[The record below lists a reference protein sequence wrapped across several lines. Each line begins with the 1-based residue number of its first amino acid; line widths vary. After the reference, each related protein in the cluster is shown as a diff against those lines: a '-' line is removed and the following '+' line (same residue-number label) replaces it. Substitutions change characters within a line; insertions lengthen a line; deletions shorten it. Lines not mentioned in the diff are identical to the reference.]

1 MNKLPP
7 QHPESGELLLYLD
20 GELPEARRTSVRK
33 HLEVCWKCRH
43 EAEELAGAV
52 SEYMRY
58 QTAMDSA
65 EPPAGTHPSAGLLR
79 EMQLL
84 DAASGQPGLWN
95 RVRLRFG
102 LPGFGYAWRTV
113 AGIGALVTAWAAAG
127 LVRQIVLAPET
138 HTPARQVM
146 PAARP
151 AIPSPAAPM
160 PSVVPPRLSKR
171 VPAAASVPVPVPG
184 PAPEIA
190 ALVKLHELGAD
201 LGEPVETVAASDGA
215 VAVICRQVGRG
226 RETEIRAALA
236 GIPKVTVQ
244 SEAASPADPGRRLR
258 TTLALHNGGGVL
270 EHALAAQVGGKALFD
285 RLANEILDD
294 DDGLMTRA
302 HALHDIEER
311 FPPSRRA
318 ALRPDDAVALGAVIA
333 DHQRV
338 AIEKGRAIEAR
349 VAPIARSLGFVSPPA
364 PPAASGVFAAA
375 ERVDRILN
383 VCFGG
388 SPSQLSLS
396 ELGSELN
403 SALAELRGALET
415 MR

>member
-1 MNKLPP
+1 MIKLPP
-7 QHPESGELLLYLD
+7 RHPEAGELLLYLD
-20 GELPEARRTSVRK
+20 GELPAARRTSVRK
-33 HLEVCWKCRH
+33 HLDVCWKCRH
-43 EAEELAGAV
+43 EAEELAAAV

-58 QTAMDSA
+58 QTAMDTA
-65 EPPAGTHPSAGLLR
+65 EAQAGTHPGARLLR
-79 EMQLL
+79 EMRLL
-84 DAASGQPGLWN
+84 DAVPGQPGFWR
-95 RVRLRFG
+95 RVRPRFG
-102 LPGFGYAWRTV
+102 LPGLGYAWRTG
-113 AGIGALVTAWAAAG
+113 AGIAALAAAWAAVG
-127 LVRQIVLAPET
+127 LVRQFVLAPET
-138 HTPARQVM
+138 RTPTRHAAPAARQVM
-146 PAARP
+146 
-151 AIPSPAAPM
+151 PSPAAPM
-160 PSVVPPRLSKR
+160 PSVAPPRFPKR
-171 VPAAASVPVPVPG
+171 MAVAAPV

-201 LGEPVETVAASDGA
+201 LGEPVEMVAASDGA

-236 GIPKVTVQ
+236 GIPKVTVR
-244 SEAASPADPGRRLR
+244 SETAAPADPGRRPR
-258 TTLALHNGGGVL
+258 TTLALHSGGSLL
-270 EHALAAQVGGKALFD
+270 EHALAGQVGGKALFD

-302 HALHDIEER
+302 YALHDIEER
-311 FPPSRRA
+311 FPASRRA
-318 ALRPDDAVALGAVIA
+318 ALRPEDAAALGAVIA

-349 VAPIARSLGFVSPPA
+349 VAPIARSLGFVPPPG

-388 SPSQLSLS
+388 SPSQLGLP

-403 SALAELRGALET
+403 SALAQLRGALET

>member
-1 MNKLPP
+1 MINLPP
-7 QHPESGELLLYLD
+7 QHPEAGELLLYLD
-20 GELPEARRTSVRK
+20 GELAEARRTSVRK

-58 QTAMDSA
+58 QTAMDAA
-65 EPPAGTHPSAGLLR
+65 EPPAGTHSSAGLLR
-79 EMQLL
+79 KMQLL
-84 DAASGQPGLWN
+84 DDAGQPGFWS
-95 RVRLRFG
+95 RLRPRFD
-102 LPGFGYAWRTV
+102 LPAWRAV
-113 AGIGALVTAWAAAG
+113 AGIAALATAWAGAG
-127 LVRQIVLAPET
+127 LIRRIVLAPET
-138 HTPARQVM
+138 HRPARQVT
-146 PAARP
+146 PAARQ
-151 AIPSPAAPM
+151 AIPSPAAPA
-160 PSVVPPRLSKR
+160 PSVAPPLLPKR
-171 VPAAASVPVPVPG
+171 VPAAAPVPG
-184 PAPEIA
+184 PAPDIA

-201 LGEPVETVAASDGA
+201 LGEPVQLVAASDGA
-215 VAVICRQVGRG
+215 ATVICRHVGSG

-236 GIPKVTVQ
+236 GIPKVTVR
-244 SEAASPADPGRRLR
+244 SETAAPGDPGRRPR
-258 TTLALHNGGGVL
+258 TTLALHNSGGLL
-270 EHALAAQVGGKALFD
+270 EHALAEQVGQAQFD

-302 HALHDIEER
+302 YALHDIEER

-318 ALRPDDAVALGAVIA
+318 ALRPDDAAALGAVIA

-338 AIEKGRAIEAR
+338 AVEKGRAIEAR

-364 PPAASGVFAAA
+364 PLTASGVFAAA

-383 VCFGG
+383 IGFGG
-388 SPSQLSLS
+388 SPSQLSLP

-403 SALAELRGALET
+403 SALAQLRGALET